1 MKQKSK
7 EDTSSSSNKKKNTT
21 DYLER
26 ITSLTR
32 KREISANV
40 NKDKW

>member
-7 EDTSSSSNKKKNTT
+7 EDTSSSCNKKKDTT
-21 DYLER
+21 DYLKK

-32 KREISANV
+32 KREISVNV